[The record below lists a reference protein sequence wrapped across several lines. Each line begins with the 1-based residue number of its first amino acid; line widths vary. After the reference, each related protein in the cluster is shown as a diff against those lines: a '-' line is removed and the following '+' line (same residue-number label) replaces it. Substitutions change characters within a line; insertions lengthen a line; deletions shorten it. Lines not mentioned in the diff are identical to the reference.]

1 LKTPAAVRLHIGHL
15 ALRVTDVER
24 SATFL
29 SDILGLRRTV
39 DEDGYVALSTNEKHH
54 EIEYLAG
61 ERAGVDHLG
70 LEVEDESDLDALR
83 DALIASGAQILSET
97 PQETGL
103 DKAIRAVG
111 PLGLVLELYTAMERE
126 PLSVEHY
133 MPRLGR
139 RLGHVSF
146 ATEDRAEMERF
157 LIDVLG
163 FRITDTLGD
172 RVSWLRCDMDHHG
185 IALVDQPKQELH
197 HYAFQ
202 LENWSAM
209 EQYCD
214 HLAFQGKRLVWG
226 PGRHGPGRNLYT
238 YLPDPENA
246 IVEAYADLLVVL
258 DEANY
263 EPIDWDVRGEDS
275 LNLWG
280 PMPPQGWRDYGVP
293 ILSPR
298 SADDDEPI
306 GGLDAVGR
314 LPG

>member
-1 LKTPAAVRLHIGHL
+1 VNLHIGHL

-39 DEDGYVALSTNEKHH
+39 DADGYIALSANEKHH

-61 ERAGVDHLG
+61 EQAGVDHLG
-70 LEVEDESDLDALR
+70 LEVEDEADLDALR
-83 DALIASGAQILSET
+83 DALIAAGAQILSET
-97 PQETGL
+97 PQEAGL

-133 MPRLGR
+133 MPPLGR

-163 FRITDTLGD
+163 FRVTDMLGN

-202 LENWSAM
+202 LESWGAM
-209 EQYCD
+209 QQYCD
-214 HLAFQGKRLVWG
+214 HLAFLGKRLVWG

-263 EPIDWDVRGEDS
+263 EPIDWDLRGEDA

-293 ILSPR
+293 ILAPQPV
-298 SADDDEPI
+298 DHDERI
-306 GGLDAVGR
+306 GGPA
-314 LPG
+314 